1 MHRRFHPDDVPL
13 PARSGTR
20 DLADP
25 NRQTTQPAL
34 DFPVGQTF
42 ERDAFL
48 QSGQS
53 FTTRGRI
60 RVVEANIPFARR
72 RRHSFGPPSEPV
84 AQPAIQSAALLGFS
98 PFAGLLPM
106 RVARRLRRA
115 GPACCSPN
123 RSPRLI
129 FVAESSVQRS
139 SDLKR
144 TGDHEFFG
152 SASRL
157 HSRHRS
163 ARRGFLS
170 TSSDPAMGFAS
181 CRTSG
186 TSSVQPR
193 GHDPA
198 WIISLRKPFPAPI
211 RSWV

>member
-34 DFPVGQTF
+34 DFPVGQTL

-72 RRHSFGPPSEPV
+72 RRQSFGPPSEPV

-115 GPACCSPN
+115 GPACCSPK

-129 FVAESSVQRS
+129 FVAESSVQGA
-139 SDLKR
+139 L
-144 TGDHEFFG
+144 
-152 SASRL
+152 
-157 HSRHRS
+157 
-163 ARRGFLS
+163 
-170 TSSDPAMGFAS
+170 
-181 CRTSG
+181 
-186 TSSVQPR
+186 
-193 GHDPA
+193 
-198 WIISLRKPFPAPI
+198 I
-211 RSWV
+211 

>member
-1 MHRRFHPDDVPL
+1 
-13 PARSGTR
+13 
-20 DLADP
+20 
-25 NRQTTQPAL
+25 
-34 DFPVGQTF
+34 VGQTL

-72 RRHSFGPPSEPV
+72 RRQSFGPPSEPV
-84 AQPAIQSAALLGFS
+84 ARQAIQSAALLGFS